1 MSEELT
7 LHTSNQTPIEIA
19 LGIDSQGRTTAKRL
33 YEFLELDSSHY
44 SRWCKANIINNKFA
58 AENEDYW
65 RLDMDVEF
73 NRKGSF
79 AINGERINA
88 RSPKMSNEKYQPNP
102 TTDYKL
108 TASFAKKLAMAS
120 GSPRGEEARNYFLRT
135 EDALKQVAIQKTDEL
150 DQLKIQTFNLVAANA
165 ALEQK
170 LLQLEQRQTEIEE
183 KLSHGFSDNE
193 RTAMAE
199 CFARLGQMLAA
210 TPEPV
215 GKKKKSK
222 APAYDPPLTDDQL
235 ECVRRAIRRTTDYR
249 MKQLDEKQLVLSNA
263 RICASQMIRLD
274 IHKAIREQVGVR
286 HTQARQSQYREIL
299 WVADHHKI
307 SDRLIQR
314 IYARTNPIRE

>member
-19 LGIDSQGRTTAKRL
+19 LGVDSEGCTTARRL
-33 YEFLELDSSHY
+33 YAFLELRPDNF
-44 SRWCKANIINNKFA
+44 SRWCKKNILNNQFA
-58 AENEDYW
+58 EENVDYL
-65 RLDMDVEF
+65 RLVFYDET
-73 NRKGSF
+73 
-79 AINGERINA
+79 
-88 RSPKMSNEKYQPNP
+88 P
-102 TTDYKL
+102 TGGKIQRDDYKL
-108 TASFAKKLAMAS
+108 TATFAKKLSMIA
-120 GSPRGEEARNYFLRT
+120 GGIKGEQARNYFLKT
-135 EDALKQVAIQKTDEL
+135 EDSLKQVVLHRDDEL

-199 CFARLGQMLAA
+199 CFARLGQMLTA
-210 TPEPV
+210 TPEHA

-274 IHKAIREQVGVR
+274 IHKAIREQIGVR

-299 WVADHHKI
+299 WAADHHKI

>member
-1 MSEELT
+1 MSLYIPSHEEANKKECA

-33 YEFLELDSSHY
+33 YEFLELDKSHY
-44 SRWCKANIINNKFA
+44 NRWCKKNIIDNQFA
-58 AENEDYW
+58 EENMDYW
-65 RLDMDVEF
+65 V
-73 NRKGSF
+73 F
-79 AINGERINA
+79 AIKGENLKGGR
-88 RSPKMSNEKYQPNP
+88 P
-102 TTDYKL
+102 TQDYKL

-199 CFARLGQMLAA
+199 CFTKLGQMLTA
-210 TPEPV
+210 TPEPA

-222 APAYDPPLTDDQL
+222 APAYDPLLTDDQL

-286 HTQARQSQYREIL
+286 HTQARQSQYREVL